1 MKRKQLKLFRIEKE
15 LTQQQMADKLQISS
29 SHYTNIELGQFNPSY
44 KVFENFYK
52 EFGSENLWRLIQK
65 G

>member
-1 MKRKQLKLFRIEKE
+1 MKRKQLKLFRIENE
-15 LTQQQMADKLQISS
+15 LTQQQMADKLQISP

-44 KVFENFYK
+44 KVFEQFYK
-52 EFGSENLWRLIQK
+52 EFGAVDLWRLIAK